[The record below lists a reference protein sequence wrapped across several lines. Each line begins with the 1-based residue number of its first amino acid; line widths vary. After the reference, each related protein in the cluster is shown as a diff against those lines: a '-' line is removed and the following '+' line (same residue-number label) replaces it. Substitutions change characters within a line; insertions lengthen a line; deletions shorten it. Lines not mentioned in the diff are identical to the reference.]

1 MLPKNVYN
9 FKTFLFLCQAFFQ
22 KLFGAGSG
30 NRTHLSSL
38 EGWSITDIRYPHIL
52 FFNLERLIGRGDRDR
67 TCDLMVP
74 NHARSHLRHTPIIIL
89 YSFILPH
96 LSATKI
102 ILHDDFKSVNTFFK
116 FFLFFLFY
124 TSFMYKIGSLS
135 SIKSIYPSVLLGL
148 LIPKETLPGFIN
160 IIPSHSSIIGI
171 CE

>member
-1 MLPKNVYN
+1 MRYVRPLVWTRNIK
-9 FKTFLFLCQAFFQ
+9 KILSKIKKADICLLFLF
-22 KLFGAGSG
+22 
-30 NRTHLSSL
+30 
-38 EGWSITDIRYPHIL
+38 
-52 FFNLERLIGRGDRDR
+52 GRGDRDR

-135 SIKSIYPSVLLGL
+135 SIKSIYPIVLLGL

-160 IIPSHSSIIGI
+160 IIPSPSSIIGI

>member
-1 MLPKNVYN
+1 MDKKINSKLNLL
-9 FKTFLFLCQAFFQ
+9 FK
-22 KLFGAGSG
+22 
-30 NRTHLSSL
+30 
-38 EGWSITDIRYPHIL
+38 Y
-52 FFNLERLIGRGDRDR
+52 GRGDRDR

-171 CE
+171 CEWPNKTISTSNSFAL

>member
-1 MLPKNVYN
+1 MILNIY
-9 FKTFLFLCQAFFQ
+9 
-22 KLFGAGSG
+22 GAGTG
-30 NRTHLSSL
+30 NRTRVSSL
-38 EGWSITDIRYPHIL
+38 EGWCSTIELHPH
-52 FFNLERLIGRGDRDR
+52 NGRGDRDR

-74 NHARSHLRHTPIIIL
+74 NHARSHLRHTPIVIL